1 MKSSLDTSKLS
12 VGSYSFKQLCDILD
26 EHSYTAYNKS
36 LENRWRRYFDY
47 TYDAEKKLFHVTYIK
62 AAEEI
67 LPREKYFR
75 NEPSKYDILHPT
87 LLLILKLN
95 SMQKY
100 KINFTKLNLWLYLGF
115 INEKYIKYANFLKDR
130 GPEPKE
136 YMDTMEKSILYK
148 FFELSQR
155 TIRNGIKRAFEKIP
169 SSELQIKT
177 VTKVIRKKG
186 DTPVTARKNTV
197 DKIEAIKSEILQEFG
212 CENEGAVFYR
222 RKQKKFYP
230 KLYKAVED
238 KLGIIKFYEVYEFT
252 PHKSIDSLIQ
262 AHPYF
267 DDTFKM
273 DYANAK
279 SPESLKKLIDEK
291 LFDLQEVTRC
301 RIIDSLNETSERQR
315 KKYVDAFLSPDN
327 ESPEIEWGFIQ
338 QNLHHAALIFQDE
351 IQGVF
356 SNEEYKRL
364 NITQEADT
372 YEIVLKKHIKRL
384 IS

>member
-1 MKSSLDTSKLS
+1 M
-12 VGSYSFKQLCDILD
+12 
-26 EHSYTAYNKS
+26 
-36 LENRWRRYFDY
+36 
-47 TYDAEKKLFHVTYIK
+47 
-62 AAEEI
+62 
-67 LPREKYFR
+67 
-75 NEPSKYDILHPT
+75 
-87 LLLILKLN
+87 
-95 SMQKY
+95 
-100 KINFTKLNLWLYLGF
+100 
-115 INEKYIKYANFLKDR
+115 
-130 GPEPKE
+130 
-136 YMDTMEKSILYK
+136 
-148 FFELSQR
+148 
-155 TIRNGIKRAFEKIP
+155 
-169 SSELQIKT
+169 
-177 VTKVIRKKG
+177 
-186 DTPVTARKNTV
+186 
-197 DKIEAIKSEILQEFG
+197 
-212 CENEGAVFYR
+212 
-222 RKQKKFYP
+222 
-230 KLYKAVED
+230 
-238 KLGIIKFYEVYEFT
+238 
-252 PHKSIDSLIQ
+252 IQ